1 MTTVTNQVVSSETP
15 VPDLPIKDEPSTG
28 SSVLDWLLVQLKSF
42 ALTIWDIISDFLL
55 FIIDILMS
63 AGIVLLDGF
72 ASTLELVNLSNYI
85 SGMPSDAIFV
95 MNAVGLGEA
104 IGIIMLAGTA
114 RLFMQLIPFVR
125 LGS

>member
-1 MTTVTNQVVSSETP
+1 MTTTTTTP
-15 VPDLPIKDEPSTG
+15 TPPELPIKDEPSTG
-28 SSVLDWLLVQLKSF
+28 SEVLDWLLVQIKSF
-42 ALTIWDIISDFLL
+42 ALTIWDILSDFLL

-63 AGIVLLDGF
+63 AGIVILDGF
-72 ASTLELVNLSNYI
+72 AGTLELVNLSNYV
-85 SGMPSDAIFV
+85 SGMPSDVLFV
-95 MNAVGLGEA
+95 MNVTGLGEA